1 VNEGDILTLRVVK
14 INIPE
19 RRLGLSLKKVNSAE
33 YLDQDWADFA
43 ASPGALASESG
54 GAEVPEPE
62 APESE
67 PVIPDEPEVETPT
80 TDAESES
87 GEA

>member
-33 YLDQDWADFA
+33 YLDQDWATSSGDDIDYTPPPPSSSSVSEDH
-43 ASPGALASESG
+43 ASADGQESQ
-54 GAEVPEPE
+54 E
-62 APESE
+62 
-67 PVIPDEPEVETPT
+67 
-80 TDAESES
+80 
-87 GEA
+87 